1 MLIKGQGLAQPQ
13 SLIVFYMMKRI
24 WRLYRP
30 HYAETRRLALPVIV
44 AQIGQ
49 ITVGL
54 ADNMMIGRL
63 GKTELAAAAFANT
76 LFSLPLIFGMG
87 FAMAI
92 TPLTGKANGSND
104 YSELKS
110 LKKAAFGANGV
121 MAAILIAAST
131 LLYSAMPYMHQPES
145 ILEYSQQYFSVIGLS
160 IIPLM
165 LFLSGKQFGEGLS
178 NTKLAMMITLGA
190 NVFNIL
196 GNYMLIFGKWGAPEL
211 GLVGAGW
218 STLFARVLM
227 AIGML
232 VFIRKLHREQLKSV
246 VVNFKELAASTLKI
260 IKLGIPMGLHMFSES
275 SAFIVAGIMMGW
287 ISETGLA
294 AHQIVISLSTFGFM
308 LYQGI
313 GVSTTIRISQLAG
326 RQVPALIKR
335 ASNAS
340 IQIVFGMVI
349 IISMAFVS
357 MSNWL
362 PTLFTTDAGV
372 IKLAS
377 QMIIIL
383 TIFQLFDAIQ
393 IIYSGI
399 LRGMADATVP
409 GILTF
414 ICYFIITIPFSYWA
428 AFHGGFNEIGIWMG
442 FPVGLSICALMFHFR
457 LKYLHRKLLVS
468 MQA

>member
-1 MLIKGQGLAQPQ
+1 
-13 SLIVFYMMKRI
+13 MKRI

-104 YSELKS
+104 YAELLS
-110 LKKAAFGANGV
+110 LKKAAFAANSI
-121 MAAILIAAST
+121 MAVLLAMACL
-131 LLYSAMPYMHQPES
+131 LLYSAMPFMHQPES
-145 ILEYSQQYFSVIGLS
+145 ILDYSRHYFSVIGLS
-160 IIPLM
+160 IVPLM
-165 LFLSGKQFGEGLS
+165 LFLSGKQFADGLS

-190 NVFNIL
+190 NVVNIL

-218 STLFARVLM
+218 STLIARVLM
-227 AIGML
+227 AVGML
-232 VFIRKLHREQLKSV
+232 IFVRKLYREQLQSVVANVKSV
-246 VVNFKELAASTLKI
+246 TASTLKI

-326 RQVPALIKR
+326 RQVPSLLKR

-340 IQIVFGMVI
+340 IQIVLGMVV
-349 IISMAFVS
+349 IISMSFVS
-357 MSNWL
+357 LSNWL
-362 PTLFTTDAGV
+362 PTLFTTDAEV
-372 IKLAS
+372 IRLAS
-377 QMIIIL
+377 QMIIVL
-383 TIFQLFDAIQ
+383 AIFQLFDAIQ

-399 LRGMADATVP
+399 LRGMADATIP

-457 LKYLHRKLLVS
+457 LSYLHRKLNLE
-468 MQA
+468 MQAS